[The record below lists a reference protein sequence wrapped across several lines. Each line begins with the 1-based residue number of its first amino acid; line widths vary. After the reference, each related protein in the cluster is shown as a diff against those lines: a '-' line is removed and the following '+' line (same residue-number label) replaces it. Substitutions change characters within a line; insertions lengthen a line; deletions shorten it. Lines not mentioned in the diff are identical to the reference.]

1 MNQREE
7 IVIIN
12 LNVTTKNYKTMSRI
26 RVSKLLR
33 GTSITELELKAA
45 FGFTGELN
53 PNQSIYLGRYN
64 NGMEAEA
71 MTDLEIDEEI
81 EKLKKIKLNRSLLR
95 DIHEKIGELNEMGY
109 YYELKL
115 KKE

>member
-1 MNQREE
+1 
-7 IVIIN
+7 
-12 LNVTTKNYKTMSRI
+12 MSRI
-26 RVSKLLR
+26 RVSTLLR
-33 GTSITELELKAA
+33 YTSVSEVDLKAV
-45 FGFTGELN
+45 FKLTGELN

-115 KKE
+115 KK

>member
-1 MNQREE
+1 
-7 IVIIN
+7 
-12 LNVTTKNYKTMSRI
+12 MSRI

-45 FGFTGELN
+45 FGFTGELSI
-53 PNQSIYLGRYN
+53 NQNIYLGRYN

-71 MTDLEIDEEI
+71 MTDLEIDQEI
-81 EKLKKIKLNRSLLR
+81 EKFNKIKLNRSLLR